1 MGLSSSFPPP
11 HTQIKHAEQPRGW
24 KHIIHNAHYRA
35 LFTGGCILLF
45 VFVLVGQPRDVSKD
59 GLKPETIVAPGLQSP
74 STTSAMKLFGDILD
88 KQIDYCSHSGPFQSV
103 MKVGNDDFSI
113 NLQLVDGMRTGGS
126 VYSLYALMPDQ
137 SGMGKDIVS
146 DHIAFNK
153 EWESGEISWL
163 LDKLDAFA
171 KKKKLPRSEVF
182 VIDIGANIGTWSFP
196 IAAAGYQVLAFEAMD
211 VNQKSLQ
218 YSFCVN
224 ILESAPQLKKNLVLF
239 NTGLGKEKAVC
250 NVFSD
255 PANMLDGLVSCTQE
269 EPPFSYLKWRQHLD
283 IARLDDVLGKN
294 LNKLVGK
301 VGAVKMDTEGMEPWV
316 IEGAKKFFKKVAP
329 KYFVTELNEAALKAS
344 TNYSAMDFINQI
356 LSFGYEMRTG
366 GFDKPAWT
374 KDMIKSEFGI
384 ESDKHLLNL
393 YMIHK

>member
-1 MGLSSSFPPP
+1 MGSFPPP
-11 HTQIKHAEQPRGW
+11 HTHIKHTEQPRGW
-24 KHIIHNAHYRA
+24 KYFVYNAHFRA
-35 LFTGGCILLF
+35 LFTGGCILLL
-45 VFVLVGQPRDVSKD
+45 VFALVGQPRQGSKA
-59 GLKPETIVAPGLQSP
+59 GVKPETIVAPGLQSP
-74 STTSAMKLFGDILD
+74 STTEAMKLFGDILD
-88 KQIDYCSHSGPFQSV
+88 NQIEYCSRSGPFQSV
-103 MKVGNDDFSI
+103 MEVGNADFSI
-113 NLQLVDGMRTGGS
+113 NLQLIDGMRTGGF

-137 SGMGKDIVS
+137 SGTGKDIVS
-146 DHIAFNK
+146 GHIASNK

-171 KKKKLPRSEVF
+171 KEKKLPRSEVF
-182 VIDIGANIGTWSFP
+182 VFDIGANIGTWSFP

-224 ILESAPQLKKNLVLF
+224 IPESVPQLKKNLVLF

-269 EPPFSYLKWRQHLD
+269 EPPLSYLKWRQRLD

-294 LNKLVGK
+294 LNKLAGK

-316 IEGAKKFFKKVAP
+316 IEGAKTFFKKAAP

-344 TNYSAMDFINQI
+344 TNYTAMDFINQI

-374 KDMIKSEFGI
+374 KDMIQSEFGT

-393 YMIHK
+393 YMTHR